1 MTTRQWLTQRH
12 GILSLGILIC
22 FIAMALAGIID
33 AGWLVTPAWTVP
45 HNGRMFAGFCAV
57 AWIVYFGLLAA
68 GVPLIILAFIPA
80 CLYIGMAGI
89 GPFVAVAWLW
99 ICSALLGERL
109 FRLAGKGSGVTWSLR
124 NAALGFAVVGLGI
137 NLLAVAH
144 LCTPILVFSLI
155 SANTFAW
162 ILVESRRTR
171 LSLPLDLFQGP
182 GRRAVPESVIGAL
195 VLLGITLVAIVTFLP
210 DVGHDSLSFHLNI
223 PQQVLVTGGWH
234 FDVKK
239 YIWSVMPFGADWL
252 LVPSYFL
259 AGEQGAR
266 LLNSSMLLAVAY
278 GGYLLLL
285 PRIGSLFALALP
297 ALLLTLP
304 LSLLEV
310 GSAFIEA
317 PLAFFLFVV
326 FSELTQSDRRG
337 HRCGQWAALAVFAG
351 FACSV
356 KLVSV
361 LILPF
366 VLAGA
371 LFVMRK
377 EKFEALSLRIFL
389 QACALFLLFSAS
401 PYVMAFLKTGN
412 PVFPFF
418 NSIFRSPLFDTVTSF
433 TNLRFVRPIGVR
445 TWWDM
450 SINAKY
456 FGEFAGQQGALG
468 ISLLVLTPF
477 SLLIALIHR
486 RADTLACILATLF
499 YLALCFYNQA
509 YLRYAFP
516 VLPWLLIAGVWSL
529 STLPA
534 PRTSVTVL
542 VLLLSLIQLWRF
554 PVVHWPFQQFDTAM
568 LTKRGELKNYFN
580 RNKPEAVVGE
590 ILSTLESVRG
600 RKILIVGLDPV
611 FKNYPD
617 NTIAD
622 SWHSW
627 TAYYAASRSEAQLRP
642 SIVREKVG
650 VIVFPVG
657 RGYRFESEA
666 LAMTTELF
674 RVGDVRVGMV
684 DLSMLYVTERLK
696 NPELMA
702 NAENW
707 QRNGAQPTAD
717 GLGTTVETAITQSVA
732 VKPAENFLLN
742 VTAACPLGQFFRS
755 QINWLDAK
763 RDFISTDIQVH
774 DCQPAGSIVARMV
787 LSPGTAAT
795 AVVYGGSHDARAV
808 FMRRISLRSAS

>member
-1 MTTRQWLTQRH
+1 MTTRQWLTRRH
-12 GILSLGILIC
+12 GMLSLGFLIFFILT
-22 FIAMALAGIID
+22 ALAGMID
-33 AGWLVTPAWTVP
+33 AGWLATPVWTVP
-45 HNGRMFAGFCAV
+45 HNGRMFARFCAA

-68 GVPLIILAFIPA
+68 GVPLIILLFIPA

-89 GPFVAVAWLW
+89 GPFVAVVWLW
-99 ICSALLGERL
+99 ICSTLLGERL
-109 FRLAGKGSGVTWSLR
+109 FRLTGKGSGVTWSLR
-124 NAALGFAVVGLGI
+124 NAALGFAVVGLVI
-137 NLLAVAH
+137 NFLATVH
-144 LCTPILVFSLI
+144 ICTPILVFFLI

-162 ILVESRRTR
+162 IFTETRRAG
-171 LSLPLDLFQGP
+171 LSLPLGPFQKL
-182 GRRAVPESVIGAL
+182 GRRAAPESAIGAL

-223 PQQVLVTGGWH
+223 PHQVLLTGGWH

-252 LVPSYFL
+252 LVPPYFL

-278 GGYLLLL
+278 GGFSLLLQ
-285 PRIGSLFALALP
+285 RIGSLFALALP

-317 PLAFFLFVV
+317 PLAFFVFVIL
-326 FSELTQSDRRG
+326 SELTRTDRRG
-337 HRCGQWAALAVFAG
+337 QWTALAVFAG

-356 KLVSV
+356 KLVSL

-366 VLAGA
+366 VAAGA
-371 LFVMRK
+371 LFQMRK
-377 EKFEALSLRIFL
+377 ERFEPLSLRIFL
-389 QACALFLLFSAS
+389 KACALFFLFSAA

-418 NSIFRSPLFDTVTSF
+418 NGIFHSPLFDTVTSF
-433 TNLRFVRPIGVR
+433 TNLRFVRPVGIR

-456 FGEFAGQQGALG
+456 FGEFTGQQGALG

-486 RADTLACILATLF
+486 RVDALACVLATLV

-568 LTKRGELKNYFN
+568 LTNRGELKNYFN
-580 RNKPEAVVGE
+580 RNKPEAVAGE
-590 ILSTLESVRG
+590 ILSTLERVKG
-600 RKILIVGLDPV
+600 RKILIAGLDPV

-627 TAYYAASRSEAQLRP
+627 TSYYAASRSEAQLRP

-657 RGYRFESEA
+657 RGYRFESEV

-684 DLSMLYVTERLK
+684 DLSILYVKERLK
-696 NPELMA
+696 NPELKA
-702 NAENW
+702 NAEYW
-707 QRNGAQPTAD
+707 QRNGAQPTD
-717 GLGTTVETAITQSVA
+717 NGLQTTVDTAITQTVA
-732 VKPAENFLLN
+732 VKPAENLLLN

-755 QINWLDAK
+755 QVNWLDAK
-763 RDFISTDIQVH
+763 RDFVSTDIQVH
-774 DCQPAGSIVARMV
+774 DCQPAGSTITRLV

-808 FMRRISLRSAS
+808 VMRRISLQGAG